1 MTFAGSSPPQK
12 WPSAIGYCL
21 VLPAW
26 IWMAVRTKD
35 CLRFVTGHRIPFPVR
50 TIWLMKWFALIL
62 GAGGVAAAA
71 TDLGM
76 PWYLALLPSA
86 IVLLVALKEEIRE
99 IIPAKPDQGMAA
111 YRSSWKQ
118 YWKLRSAYKRSLLW
132 ASGAFLFTISVL
144 ALGRMLPQT
153 IGQVTLGL
161 CFAAV

>member
-1 MTFAGSSPPQK
+1 
-12 WPSAIGYCL
+12 
-21 VLPAW
+21 
-26 IWMAVRTKD
+26 MAVRTKD

-99 IIPAKPDQGMAA
+99 IIPAKPDGGVPLLMEAILEA
-111 YRSSWKQ
+111 T
-118 YWKLRSAYKRSLLW
+118 KRLQTLF
-132 ASGAFLFTISVL
+132 AMGERRLPIHNFGSGF
-144 ALGRMLPQT
+144 G
-153 IGQVTLGL
+153 
-161 CFAAV
+161 